1 MRANSRKI
9 LLISGVG
16 LLGVL
21 VLVIVLVATFD
32 WNRVKPWINDK
43 VSEATQRNF
52 AINGDLSLSWE
63 RPAHVQGGW
72 RNWAPWPH
80 LRAHD
85 VQLGNPDWAKTGPDM
100 ARVQRIDFTVNP
112 FALLQRRISVDSLLL
127 TEPDLN
133 FEQNRDGDNNWT
145 FPKKEENKGES
156 KWSFELQDLAIAKGD
171 VRYLD
176 PGKQADVKAR
186 IDTLDDGT
194 VTWKLGGKF
203 NDEKLSG
210 EGKAGS
216 LLMLKNPGVRYP
228 AEALVKVGE
237 TTITAKGTV
246 TDPSHPSALD
256 VELKILGASMA
267 DLFPLS
273 GVLLPETPKF
283 STTGRVVGT
292 LARDT
297 MRLRY
302 EKFTGKVGSSDIGGT
317 LEYRQQKPRPLLS
330 GEVVSN
336 QLVLKDLGAI
346 VGSGD
351 KKPKEGEVKQPP
363 DKVLPVSPF
372 KTERWDKMDVQ
383 VRFSGKKIIHSDKLP
398 IDNLTVTVKMDNG
411 VMTLDPLDFGIAG
424 GKLATRL
431 TIDGKNKPAKA
442 RLHMAA
448 RGLKLAE
455 LFPKAESMQASIGQI
470 NGDAQLTA
478 AGNSF
483 AALLGSSN
491 GEVKSLISQG
501 SVSKFIL
508 EAMGLNVGSAVVAK
522 LFGDKQVPLNCMAA
536 DFNVSDGLM
545 EARTFIVDTQDALIR
560 VTGDINFAS
569 EKLDLTIHPDS
580 KGLRIISLRS
590 PLYIAGTFKK
600 PDVGV
605 DKGVIALKGGAAVVL
620 GTVAAPFAALL
631 ALINPGPGQHSPC
644 AALLAEAK
652 ETPKAPPP
660 GKTKAPLR

>member
-1 MRANSRKI
+1 MQAKPRKI
-9 LLISGVG
+9 LLISGAS
-16 LLGVL
+16 
-21 VLVIVLVATFD
+21 LVALLVVVAVLLSTFD
-32 WNRVKPWINDK
+32 WNRAKPWINDK
-43 VSEATQRNF
+43 VSQATQRSF
-52 AINGDLSLSWE
+52 AINGDLSLDWE
-63 RPAHVQGGW
+63 RPLHVQSGW
-72 RNWAPWPH
+72 RKWVPWPH

-85 VQLGNPDWAKTGPDM
+85 VELGNVDWAKTGPDM
-100 ARVQRIDFTVNP
+100 ARVQRVDFTINP
-112 FALLQRRISVDSLLL
+112 FALLARRISVDSLLL
-127 TEPDLN
+127 TEPNLN
-133 FEQNRDGDNNWT
+133 FEQNTEGDNNWT
-145 FPKKEENKGES
+145 FPKKEEKQNES
-156 KWSFELQDLAIAKGD
+156 KWAFELQDLAIAKGD
-171 VRYLD
+171 IRYLD
-176 PGKQADVKAR
+176 PGKKADVKVR

-216 LLMLKNPGVRYP
+216 LLMLQNPGVRYP

-237 TTITAKGTV
+237 TTITAKGSI

-283 STTGRVVGT
+283 STAGRVVGT
-292 LARDT
+292 LARGS

-302 EKFTGKVGSSDIGGT
+302 EKFTGKVGASDIAGT
-317 LEYRQQKPRPLLS
+317 LEYRQQKPRPLLT

-336 QLVLKDLGAI
+336 QLVFKDLGAL

-351 KKPKEGEVKQPP
+351 KKPKEGDVKQPP

-398 IDNLTVTVKMDNG
+398 IDNLTTAVKMDNG
-411 VMTLDPLDFGIAG
+411 VLTLDPLDFGIAG

-431 TIDGKNKPAKA
+431 TIDGKHKPAKA
-442 RLHMAA
+442 RLNMSA
-448 RGLKLAE
+448 RGVKLAE

-483 AALLGSSN
+483 DALLGSSN

-501 SVSKFIL
+501 NVSKFIL
-508 EAMGLNVGSAVVAK
+508 EAMGLNVGSAVIAK

-536 DFNVSDGLM
+536 DFDVTDGLM
-545 EARTFIVDTQDALIR
+545 KVRTFVVDTQDALIR

-569 EKLDLTIHPDS
+569 EALDLTIHPDS
-580 KGLRIISLRS
+580 KGVRIISLRS
-590 PLYIAGTFKK
+590 PLYIAGTFKN

-605 DKGVIALKGGAAVVL
+605 DKRVIALKGGAAVVL
-620 GTVAAPFAALL
+620 GVAAAPFAALL
-631 ALINPGPGQHSPC
+631 ALINPGPGEDSPC
-644 AALLAEAK
+644 AILLAEAK
-652 ETPKAPPP
+652 EKPKAPAP
-660 GKTKAPLR
+660 GKTKAPEP

>member
-1 MRANSRKI
+1 MQARPRKI
-9 LLISGVG
+9 LLISGASVLG
-16 LLGVL
+16 LLAL
-21 VLVIVLVATFD
+21 VLIVVSTLD
-32 WNRVKPWINDK
+32 WNRAKPWINDK
-43 VSEATQRNF
+43 VSQATQRSF
-52 AINGDLSLSWE
+52 AINGDLALDWE
-63 RPAHVQGGW
+63 RPLHVQSGW
-72 RNWAPWPH
+72 RKWIPWPH

-85 VQLGNPDWAKTGPDM
+85 VQLGNVDWAKTGPDM
-100 ARVQRIDFTVNP
+100 ARVQRVDFTINP
-112 FALLQRRISVDSLLL
+112 FALLARRISVDSLLL
-127 TEPDLN
+127 TEPNLN
-133 FEQNRDGDNNWT
+133 FEQNKEGENNWT
-145 FPKKEENKGES
+145 FPKKEEKESGS
-156 KWSFELQDLAIAKGD
+156 KWTFDLQDLAIAKGD
-171 VRYLD
+171 IRYVD
-176 PGKQADVKAR
+176 PGKQADVQLR
-186 IDTLDDGT
+186 IDTEDDGT
-194 VTWKLGGKF
+194 VTWKLGGLF

-216 LLMLKNPGVRYP
+216 LLMLQNPGTRYP

-237 TTITAKGTV
+237 TTITAKGSV

-283 STTGRVVGT
+283 STAGRVVGT
-292 LARDT
+292 LARDA

-330 GEVVSN
+330 GEVVSD
-336 QLVLKDLGAI
+336 QLVFKDLGAI
-346 VGSGD
+346 VGSSD

-383 VRFSGKKIIHSDKLP
+383 VRFRGKKIIHSDKLP
-398 IDNLTVTVKMDNG
+398 IDNLNTTVKMDNG
-411 VMTLDPLDFGIAG
+411 VLTLDPLDFGVAG

-442 RLHMAA
+442 RLNMSA
-448 RGLKLAE
+448 RGVKLAE
-455 LFPKAESMQASIGQI
+455 LFPKAESMQASIGQV

-483 AALLGSSN
+483 AELLGSSN

-508 EAMGLNVGSAVVAK
+508 EAAGLNVGSAVIAK
-522 LFGDKQVPLNCMAA
+522 LFGDRQVPLNCMAA
-536 DFNVSDGLM
+536 DFNVTDGLM
-545 EARTFIVDTQDALIR
+545 ETRTFVVDTQDALIR
-560 VTGDINFAS
+560 VSGDINFDS
-569 EKLDLTIHPDS
+569 EELDLTIHPDS
-580 KGLRIISLRS
+580 KGVRILSLRS
-590 PLYIAGTFKK
+590 PLYVQGTFKN

-605 DKGVIALKGGAAVVL
+605 DKGVIALKGGAAVAL
-620 GTVAAPFAALL
+620 GVAAAPFAALL
-631 ALINPGPGQHSPC
+631 ALINPGPGQDSPC
-644 AALLAEAK
+644 GILLAEAK
-652 ETPKAPPP
+652 EKPKAPPP
-660 GKTKAPLR
+660 GKTKTPEP